1 MYRQILV
8 PLDGSKTA
16 ENVLP
21 YARFLTAKLKIPA
34 RLISVVEM
42 PVSANSEKA
51 LYLDSWI
58 ERAVATSQEYLS
70 RVAKTF
76 AGVNVTITVEKGNPE
91 EVILAQAEA
100 DVGILIAMATHGR
113 SGMSRW
119 LLGSIAEKIVRE
131 AKNPVFLVRAKDDA
145 NTGAQATLS
154 SIIVPLDG
162 SKMAESVLP
171 TVIQL
176 ATAMTLKVVLL
187 QAFSLK
193 QIIYSYEDYLPDS
206 AELQRVSKSGATR
219 YLESKEKEL
228 KSAGLEVL
236 SVVAEGE
243 AAETIIELAKGS
255 PQSLIVMCTHGRSG
269 VRRWMLGSVTE
280 KVIRHAEDPVLAIRA
295 GIRA

>member
-21 YARFLTAKLKIPA
+21 YARFLTANLKIPA
-34 RLISVVEM
+34 QLISVVET
-42 PVSANSEKA
+42 PVSADAETA
-51 LYLDSWI
+51 LYLDSLI

-76 AGVNVTITVEKGNPE
+76 VGVNVTITVEQGNPE
-91 EVILAQAEA
+91 EIILARAEA
-100 DVGILIAMATHGR
+100 DEKILIAMATHGR

-119 LLGSIAEKIVRE
+119 LLGSIAEKIVRDT
-131 AKNPVFLVRAKDDA
+131 KNPVFLVRAKDDA
-145 NTGAQATLS
+145 KTDGEATLN

-162 SKMAESVLP
+162 SKLAESILP
-171 TVIQL
+171 TVIDL

-187 QAFSLK
+187 QTFSLK
-193 QIIYSYEDYLPDS
+193 QIIYSYKDYIPDF
-206 AELQRVSKSGATR
+206 AELERDSKSGATR
-219 YLESKEKEL
+219 YLERKEQQL

-236 SVVAEGE
+236 SVVSEGE

-255 PQSLIVMCTHGRSG
+255 PDSLIAMCTHGRSG
-269 VRRWMLGSVTE
+269 VRRWMLGSITE
-280 KVIRHAEDPVLAIRA
+280 KVVRHAEDPVLTIRA
-295 GIRA
+295 KGET